1 MKNVNSF
8 EGLLLDLEGV
18 LYQGDKIIDG
28 AFESINEIKKN
39 NIKIRYLTNTT
50 TTPRKLILNKLIK
63 FGLPVQESDIFS
75 PVIAAN
81 NFLNEKKISRIFL
94 LAEKNLIED
103 FKKMELD
110 TKKPQAVI
118 IGDIYKNFNWDILN
132 KTFQIISDNN
142 SIIIALHKNKY
153 CRRDE
158 KIALDLGP
166 FVSAL
171 EYATSSKAFVM
182 GKPEKNFFDLAI
194 KDMNLKY
201 NKVLMIGDDILSDI
215 DGAKKNQIMSIQ
227 VKTGKYQKKDESSFY
242 TQPDFRLNSIVDL
255 PSFLGIT

>member
-1 MKNVNSF
+1 MKNVNPF

-63 FGLPVQESDIFS
+63 FGLPIQESDIFS

-103 FKKMELD
+103 FKKIELD

-158 KIALDLGP
+158 NLSLDLGP
-166 FVSAL
+166 FVAAL
-171 EYATSSKAFVM
+171 EYATNKKAVVM
-182 GKPEKNFFDLAI
+182 GKPEKNFFSLA
-194 KDMNLKY
+194 LK
-201 NKVLMIGDDILSDI
+201 NMGLSIDKVIMVGDDIVSDI
-215 DGAKKNQIMSIQ
+215 GGAKQNNIFSIQ
-227 VKTGKYQKKDESSFY
+227 VRTGKYQESDESGEFL
-242 TQPDFRLNSIVDL
+242 QPDLRINSIADL
-255 PSFLGIT
+255 ADVLI